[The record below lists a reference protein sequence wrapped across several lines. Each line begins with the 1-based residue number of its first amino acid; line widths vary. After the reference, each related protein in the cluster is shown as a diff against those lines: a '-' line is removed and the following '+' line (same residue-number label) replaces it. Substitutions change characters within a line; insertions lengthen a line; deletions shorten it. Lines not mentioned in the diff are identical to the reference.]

1 MPDDR
6 IPAPRIR
13 SPDQM
18 TTGETKCQRA
28 GLDSHY
34 RLDSRSVQEYR
45 QMCMKSNRLGT
56 QLIQSKKN
64 SQYTPGEKCI
74 KNWSKNRPS
83 QSLVSKQNKKNP
95 KLGMLYPKR
104 TTTRLISNLGAE
116 I

>member
-34 RLDSRSVQEYR
+34 RLDSRSVREYR

-56 QLIQSKKN
+56 QLIQSK
-64 SQYTPGEKCI
+64 TT
-74 KNWSKNRPS
+74 
-83 QSLVSKQNKKNP
+83 VSTLQVKSGL
-95 KLGMLYPKR
+95 KLEQK
-104 TTTRLISNLGAE
+104 
-116 I
+116 